1 MYSKAKIAGHPLH
14 PMLIAFPIAFYVGTV
29 ASLFAYIGTRDL
41 FWYRLAFVVNV
52 VALIMAAIAVIPG
65 VIDLFSTPQ
74 RSEARQTGYKHA
86 GLNVLTLVLFLISA
100 IVLGRN
106 WGDPNVA
113 GGVRLPDV
121 AAPLVLGIIGVFSLL
136 GAGWFGWT
144 LVQTHHVGVVD
155 REAELHGPG
164 EPMLEEHEAYV
175 PPSIREPDRQIPIR
189 H

>member
-14 PMLIAFPIAFYVGTV
+14 PVLVAFPTAFYVGTL
-29 ASLFAYIGTRDL
+29 ASLLAYIGTRDL
-41 FWYRLAFVVNV
+41 FWYRAAFVVNV
-52 VALIMAAIAVIPG
+52 VALIMAAVAVIPG
-65 VIDLFSTPQ
+65 LIDLFSTPP

-100 IVLGRN
+100 IILGRN
-106 WGDPNVA
+106 WSDPNVVNA
-113 GGVRLPDV
+113 VRAPDV
-121 AAPLVLGIIGVFSLL
+121 TAPLVLSILGALSLL

-144 LVQTHHVGVVD
+144 LVQTHHVGVID

-164 EPMLEEHEAYV
+164 EPMLEERETYV
-175 PPSIREPDRQIPIR
+175 PPTVREPERQIPIR